1 MKLILVLG
9 ALLWLLLSWFSN
21 SVGLKAAEVTTNN
34 LLDKNFDAG
43 AWSGTADGRHGSNVI
58 AAEHNTYIQSNDI
71 SVKNDANLTE
81 IQLQNGFTTNH
92 QFEYWHW
99 NTYESNV
106 KSTIIIT
113 GANGE
118 TTTQIR
124 NYVSDSCGSNN
135 CGGYSIG
142 SDTAVVLSNIQT
154 DYDISV
160 RYDFTDSSNATESH
174 YGVDLKEPSLT
185 LTYESQP
192 IELEVKNI
200 IQDLFKDS
208 KIEENLKFKEEIIV
222 KSPMPKM
229 AIITND
235 PVVEEI
241 KDKKPKIVQT
251 FVEEIYN
258 EEPKKEVKAK
268 PEFVE
273 EVIETKT
280 EPASDIIRQEF
291 TEVTE
296 EVTKKEPKEVAQKET
311 KEEIKKEEK
320 TDVSKEEKAPVKQ
333 EAKQETL
340 QAEKEIKTETKTKV
354 LTAKLDSVD
363 VNVKDVSKNLEL
375 KNLIKLDAMLKDE
388 MSLDTYTSV
397 AFYKPLNI
405 YSNQD
410 LMEDTRLLYSDNT
423 LDVYIQ
429 NDPVVVKQKNLSRIK
444 YEKRKLMLQIQDLKN
459 G

>member
-21 SVGLKAAEVTTNN
+21 SVGLKAEEITTDN
-34 LLDKNFDAG
+34 L
-43 AWSGTADGRHGSNVI
+43 
-58 AAEHNTYIQSNDI
+58 I
-71 SVKNDANLTE
+71 S
-81 IQLQNGFTTNH
+81 Q
-92 QFEYWHW
+92 
-99 NTYESNV
+99 
-106 KSTIIIT
+106 
-113 GANGE
+113 
-118 TTTQIR
+118 
-124 NYVSDSCGSNN
+124 
-135 CGGYSIG
+135 
-142 SDTAVVLSNIQT
+142 
-154 DYDISV
+154 
-160 RYDFTDSSNATESH
+160 DFTDGSWNNPVNSWHSSNDLAGWNGMEHTTEVTYTPETEALKLNGFSMTTGGEIFH
-174 YGVDLKEPSLT
+174 WYNGQTVHVNQSVTLDSGTVFEQTKSYTASRGTVHDVANTIVINSNTSASYDLGMGILFEDNRGLDGHRSADFRDPYIT
-185 LTYESQP
+185 LTYDDTIFQLETP
-192 IELEVKNI
+192 IEEIKLVVAPVFE
-200 IQDLFKDS
+200 
-208 KIEENLKFKEEIIV
+208 FKEEIIV
-222 KSPMPKM
+222 ATPMPEM

-241 KDKKPKIVQT
+241 KDEKPEIVET

-258 EEPKKEVKAK
+258 EEPKEEVKAEA
-268 PEFVE
+268 EFVE

-280 EPASDIIRQEF
+280 ESASDTIRQEF

-296 EVTKKEPKEVAQKET
+296 EVTKEEPKEVAQKET

-410 LMEDTRLLYSDNT
+410 LMKDTRLLYSDNT

>member
-9 ALLWLLLSWFSN
+9 ALLWLLLSWFAN
-21 SVGLKAAEVTTNN
+21 SVGLKAEEITTDN
-34 LLDKNFDAG
+34 L
-43 AWSGTADGRHGSNVI
+43 
-58 AAEHNTYIQSNDI
+58 I
-71 SVKNDANLTE
+71 S
-81 IQLQNGFTTNH
+81 Q
-92 QFEYWHW
+92 
-99 NTYESNV
+99 
-106 KSTIIIT
+106 
-113 GANGE
+113 
-118 TTTQIR
+118 
-124 NYVSDSCGSNN
+124 
-135 CGGYSIG
+135 
-142 SDTAVVLSNIQT
+142 
-154 DYDISV
+154 
-160 RYDFTDSSNATESH
+160 DFTDGSWNNPVNSWHSSNDLAGWNGLEHTTEVTH
-174 YGVDLKEPSLT
+174 TPETDALKENGFNMTAGGEIFHWYSGQKVHVNQSVTLDNGTVFEQTKTYEASRGTVHDVANTIVVNSNTSASYDLGMGILFEDNRGLDGHRSADFRDPYIT
-185 LTYESQP
+185 LTYDDTIFQLETP
-192 IELEVKNI
+192 IEEIKLVVAPVFE
-200 IQDLFKDS
+200 
-208 KIEENLKFKEEIIV
+208 FKEEIIV
-222 KSPMPKM
+222 ATPMPEM

-241 KDKKPKIVQT
+241 KDEKPEIVET

-258 EEPKKEVKAK
+258 EEPKEEVKAEA
-268 PEFVE
+268 EFVE

-280 EPASDIIRQEF
+280 ESASDTIRQEF

-296 EVTKKEPKEVAQKET
+296 EVTKEEPKEVAQKET

-410 LMEDTRLLYSDNT
+410 LMKDTRLLYSDNT

>member
-21 SVGLKAAEVTTNN
+21 SVGLKAEEITTDN
-34 LLDKNFDAG
+34 L
-43 AWSGTADGRHGSNVI
+43 
-58 AAEHNTYIQSNDI
+58 I
-71 SVKNDANLTE
+71 S
-81 IQLQNGFTTNH
+81 Q
-92 QFEYWHW
+92 
-99 NTYESNV
+99 
-106 KSTIIIT
+106 
-113 GANGE
+113 
-118 TTTQIR
+118 
-124 NYVSDSCGSNN
+124 
-135 CGGYSIG
+135 
-142 SDTAVVLSNIQT
+142 
-154 DYDISV
+154 
-160 RYDFTDSSNATESH
+160 DFTDGSWNNPVNSWHSSNDLAGWNGMEHTTEVTH
-174 YGVDLKEPSLT
+174 TPETDALKENGFNMTAGGEIFHWYNGQKVHVTQSVTLDNGTVFEQTKTYEASRGTVHDVANTIVISSNTSASYDLGMGILFEDNRGLDGHRSADFRDPYIT
-185 LTYESQP
+185 LTYDDTIFQLETP
-192 IELEVKNI
+192 IEEIKLVVAPVFE
-200 IQDLFKDS
+200 
-208 KIEENLKFKEEIIV
+208 FKEEIIV
-222 KSPMPKM
+222 ATPMPEM

-241 KDKKPKIVQT
+241 KDEKPEIVET

-258 EEPKKEVKAK
+258 EEPKEEVKAEA
-268 PEFVE
+268 EFVE

-280 EPASDIIRQEF
+280 ESASDTIRQEF

-296 EVTKKEPKEVAQKET
+296 EVTKEEPKEVAQKET

-410 LMEDTRLLYSDNT
+410 LMKDTRLLYSDNT

>member
-21 SVGLKAAEVTTNN
+21 SVGLKAEEITTDN
-34 LLDKNFDAG
+34 L
-43 AWSGTADGRHGSNVI
+43 
-58 AAEHNTYIQSNDI
+58 I
-71 SVKNDANLTE
+71 S
-81 IQLQNGFTTNH
+81 Q
-92 QFEYWHW
+92 
-99 NTYESNV
+99 
-106 KSTIIIT
+106 
-113 GANGE
+113 
-118 TTTQIR
+118 
-124 NYVSDSCGSNN
+124 
-135 CGGYSIG
+135 
-142 SDTAVVLSNIQT
+142 
-154 DYDISV
+154 
-160 RYDFTDSSNATESH
+160 DFTDGSWNNPVNSWHSSNDLAGWNGMEHTTEVTH
-174 YGVDLKEPSLT
+174 TPETDALKENGFSMTAGGEIFHWYSGQKVHVNQSVTLDNGTVFEQTKTYEASRGTVHDVANTIVVNSNTSASYDLGMGILFEDNRGLDGHRSADFRDPYIT
-185 LTYESQP
+185 LTYDDTIFQLETP
-192 IELEVKNI
+192 IEEIKLVVAPVFE
-200 IQDLFKDS
+200 
-208 KIEENLKFKEEIIV
+208 FKEEIIV
-222 KSPMPKM
+222 ATPMPEM

-241 KDKKPKIVQT
+241 KDEKPEIVET

-258 EEPKKEVKAK
+258 EEPKEEVKAEA
-268 PEFVE
+268 EFVE

-280 EPASDIIRQEF
+280 ESASDTIRQEF

-296 EVTKKEPKEVAQKET
+296 EVTKEEPKEVAQKET

-340 QAEKEIKTETKTKV
+340 QAKKEIKTETKTKV

-410 LMEDTRLLYSDNT
+410 LMKDTRLLYSDNT

>member
-21 SVGLKAAEVTTNN
+21 SVGLKAEEITTDN
-34 LLDKNFDAG
+34 L
-43 AWSGTADGRHGSNVI
+43 
-58 AAEHNTYIQSNDI
+58 I
-71 SVKNDANLTE
+71 S
-81 IQLQNGFTTNH
+81 Q
-92 QFEYWHW
+92 
-99 NTYESNV
+99 
-106 KSTIIIT
+106 
-113 GANGE
+113 
-118 TTTQIR
+118 
-124 NYVSDSCGSNN
+124 
-135 CGGYSIG
+135 
-142 SDTAVVLSNIQT
+142 
-154 DYDISV
+154 
-160 RYDFTDSSNATESH
+160 DFTDGSWNNPVNSWHSSNDLAGWNGMEHTTEVTH
-174 YGVDLKEPSLT
+174 TPETDALKENGFNMTAGGEIFHWYNGQKVHVTQSVTLDNGTVFEQTKTYEASRGTVHDVANTIVVNSNTSASYDLGMGILFEDNRGLDGHRSADFRDPYIT
-185 LTYESQP
+185 LTYDDTIFQLETP
-192 IELEVKNI
+192 IEEIKLVVAPVFE
-200 IQDLFKDS
+200 
-208 KIEENLKFKEEIIV
+208 FKEEIIV
-222 KSPMPKM
+222 ATPMPEM

-241 KDKKPKIVQT
+241 KDEKPEIVET

-258 EEPKKEVKAK
+258 EEPKEEVKAEA
-268 PEFVE
+268 EFVE

-280 EPASDIIRQEF
+280 ESASDTIRQEF
-291 TEVTE
+291 TEVTK
-296 EVTKKEPKEVAQKET
+296 EVTKEEPKEVAQKET

-410 LMEDTRLLYSDNT
+410 LMKDTRLLYSDNT

>member
-21 SVGLKAAEVTTNN
+21 SVGLKAEEITTDN
-34 LLDKNFDAG
+34 L
-43 AWSGTADGRHGSNVI
+43 
-58 AAEHNTYIQSNDI
+58 I
-71 SVKNDANLTE
+71 S
-81 IQLQNGFTTNH
+81 Q
-92 QFEYWHW
+92 
-99 NTYESNV
+99 
-106 KSTIIIT
+106 
-113 GANGE
+113 
-118 TTTQIR
+118 
-124 NYVSDSCGSNN
+124 
-135 CGGYSIG
+135 
-142 SDTAVVLSNIQT
+142 
-154 DYDISV
+154 
-160 RYDFTDSSNATESH
+160 DFTDGSWNNPVNSWHAPNDLAGWNGLEHTTEVTH
-174 YGVDLKEPSLT
+174 TPETDALKENGFSMTAGGEIFHWYSGQKVHVNQSVTLDNGTVFEQTKTYEASRGTVHDVANTIVVNSNTSASYDLGMGILFEDNRGLDGHRSADFRDPYIT
-185 LTYESQP
+185 LTYDDTIFQLETP
-192 IELEVKNI
+192 IEEIKLVVAPVFE
-200 IQDLFKDS
+200 
-208 KIEENLKFKEEIIV
+208 FKEEIIV
-222 KSPMPKM
+222 ATPMPEM

-241 KDKKPKIVQT
+241 KDEKPEIVET

-258 EEPKKEVKAK
+258 EEPKEEVKAEA
-268 PEFVE
+268 EFVE

-280 EPASDIIRQEF
+280 ESASDTIRQEF

-296 EVTKKEPKEVAQKET
+296 EVTKEEPKEVAQKET

-410 LMEDTRLLYSDNT
+410 LMKDTRLLYSDNT

>member
-21 SVGLKAAEVTTNN
+21 SVGLKAEEITTDNLISQDFTDGSWNNPVNSWHSSNDLAGWNGLEHTTEVTHTP
-34 LLDKNFDAG
+34 D
-43 AWSGTADGRHGSNVI
+43 
-58 AAEHNTYIQSNDI
+58 
-71 SVKNDANLTE
+71 TE
-81 IQLQNGFTTNH
+81 ALKQNGFEMTAGGEIFHWYSGQKVHVNQSVTLDNGTV
-92 QFEYWHW
+92 FEQTK
-99 NTYESNV
+99 TYEASRGTVHDVANTIVVNSNT
-106 KSTIIIT
+106 S
-113 GANGE
+113 A
-118 TTTQIR
+118 
-124 NYVSDSCGSNN
+124 S
-135 CGGYSIG
+135 
-142 SDTAVVLSNIQT
+142 
-154 DYDISV
+154 YDLGMGILFEDNRGLDGHRSA
-160 RYDFTDSSNATESH
+160 DFRDP
-174 YGVDLKEPSLT
+174 YIT
-185 LTYESQP
+185 LTYDDTIFQLETP
-192 IELEVKNI
+192 IEEIKLVVAPVFE
-200 IQDLFKDS
+200 
-208 KIEENLKFKEEIIV
+208 FKEEIIV
-222 KSPMPKM
+222 ATPMPEM

-241 KDKKPKIVQT
+241 KDEKPEIVET

-258 EEPKKEVKAK
+258 EEPKEEVKAEA
-268 PEFVE
+268 EFVE

-280 EPASDIIRQEF
+280 ESASDTIRQEF

-296 EVTKKEPKEVAQKET
+296 EVTKEEPKEVAQKET

-410 LMEDTRLLYSDNT
+410 LMKDTRLLYSDNT

>member
-34 LLDKNFDAG
+34 L
-43 AWSGTADGRHGSNVI
+43 
-58 AAEHNTYIQSNDI
+58 I
-71 SVKNDANLTE
+71 S
-81 IQLQNGFTTNH
+81 Q
-92 QFEYWHW
+92 
-99 NTYESNV
+99 
-106 KSTIIIT
+106 
-113 GANGE
+113 
-118 TTTQIR
+118 
-124 NYVSDSCGSNN
+124 
-135 CGGYSIG
+135 
-142 SDTAVVLSNIQT
+142 
-154 DYDISV
+154 
-160 RYDFTDSSNATESH
+160 DFTDGSWNNPVNSWHAPNDLAGWNGLEHTTEVTH
-174 YGVDLKEPSLT
+174 TPETDALKENGFNMTAGGEIFHWYNGQKVHVTQSVTLDNGTVFEQTKTYEASRGTVHDVANTIVVNSNTSASYDLGMGILFEDNRGLDGHRSADFRDPYIT
-185 LTYESQP
+185 LTYDDTIFQLETP
-192 IELEVKNI
+192 IEEIKLVVAPVFE
-200 IQDLFKDS
+200 
-208 KIEENLKFKEEIIV
+208 FKEEIIV
-222 KSPMPKM
+222 ATPMPEM

-241 KDKKPKIVQT
+241 KDEKPEIVET

-258 EEPKKEVKAK
+258 EEPKEEVKAEA
-268 PEFVE
+268 EFVE

-280 EPASDIIRQEF
+280 ESASDTIRQEF

-296 EVTKKEPKEVAQKET
+296 EVTKEEPKEVAQKET

-410 LMEDTRLLYSDNT
+410 LMKDTRLLYSDNT

>member
-21 SVGLKAAEVTTNN
+21 SVGLKAEEITTDN
-34 LLDKNFDAG
+34 L
-43 AWSGTADGRHGSNVI
+43 
-58 AAEHNTYIQSNDI
+58 I
-71 SVKNDANLTE
+71 S
-81 IQLQNGFTTNH
+81 Q
-92 QFEYWHW
+92 
-99 NTYESNV
+99 
-106 KSTIIIT
+106 
-113 GANGE
+113 
-118 TTTQIR
+118 
-124 NYVSDSCGSNN
+124 
-135 CGGYSIG
+135 
-142 SDTAVVLSNIQT
+142 
-154 DYDISV
+154 
-160 RYDFTDSSNATESH
+160 DFTDGSWNNPVNSWHSSNDLAGWNGMEHTTEVTH
-174 YGVDLKEPSLT
+174 TPETDALKENGFNMTAGGEIFHWYSGQKVHVNQSVTLDNGTVFEQTKTYEASRGTVHDVANTIVVNSNTSASYDLGMGILFEDNRGLDGHRSADFRDPYIT
-185 LTYESQP
+185 LTYDDTIFQLETP
-192 IELEVKNI
+192 IEEIKLVVAPVFE
-200 IQDLFKDS
+200 
-208 KIEENLKFKEEIIV
+208 FKEEIIV
-222 KSPMPKM
+222 ATPMPEM

-241 KDKKPKIVQT
+241 KDEKPEIVET

-258 EEPKKEVKAK
+258 EEPKEEVKAEA
-268 PEFVE
+268 EFVE

-280 EPASDIIRQEF
+280 ESASDTIRQEF

-296 EVTKKEPKEVAQKET
+296 EVTKEEPKEVAQKET

-410 LMEDTRLLYSDNT
+410 LMKDTRLLYSDNT

>member
-1 MKLILVLG
+1 MKLLLVLG
-9 ALLWLLLSWFSN
+9 ILLWFLLSWFAN
-21 SVGLKAAEVTTNN
+21 SVGLKAEEITTDN
-34 LLDKNFDAG
+34 L
-43 AWSGTADGRHGSNVI
+43 
-58 AAEHNTYIQSNDI
+58 I
-71 SVKNDANLTE
+71 S
-81 IQLQNGFTTNH
+81 Q
-92 QFEYWHW
+92 
-99 NTYESNV
+99 
-106 KSTIIIT
+106 
-113 GANGE
+113 
-118 TTTQIR
+118 
-124 NYVSDSCGSNN
+124 
-135 CGGYSIG
+135 
-142 SDTAVVLSNIQT
+142 
-154 DYDISV
+154 
-160 RYDFTDSSNATESH
+160 DFTDGSWNNPVNSWHSSNDLAGWNGMEHTTEVTH
-174 YGVDLKEPSLT
+174 TPETDALKENGFSMTAGGEIFHWYSGQKVHVNQSVTLDNGTVFEQTKTYEASRGTVHDVANTIVVNSNTSASYDLGMGILFEDNRGLDGHRSADFRDPYIT
-185 LTYESQP
+185 LTYDDTIFQLETP
-192 IELEVKNI
+192 IEEIKLVVAPVFE
-200 IQDLFKDS
+200 
-208 KIEENLKFKEEIIV
+208 FKEEIIV
-222 KSPMPKM
+222 ATPMPEM

-241 KDKKPKIVQT
+241 KDEKPEIVET

-258 EEPKKEVKAK
+258 EEPKEEVKAEA
-268 PEFVE
+268 EFVE

-280 EPASDIIRQEF
+280 ESASDTIRQEF

-296 EVTKKEPKEVAQKET
+296 EVTKEEPKEVAQKET

-410 LMEDTRLLYSDNT
+410 LMKDTRLLYSDNT

>member
-21 SVGLKAAEVTTNN
+21 SVGLKAEEITTDN
-34 LLDKNFDAG
+34 L
-43 AWSGTADGRHGSNVI
+43 
-58 AAEHNTYIQSNDI
+58 I
-71 SVKNDANLTE
+71 S
-81 IQLQNGFTTNH
+81 Q
-92 QFEYWHW
+92 
-99 NTYESNV
+99 
-106 KSTIIIT
+106 
-113 GANGE
+113 
-118 TTTQIR
+118 
-124 NYVSDSCGSNN
+124 
-135 CGGYSIG
+135 
-142 SDTAVVLSNIQT
+142 
-154 DYDISV
+154 
-160 RYDFTDSSNATESH
+160 DFTDGSWNNPVNSWHSSNDLAGWNGLEHTTEVTYTPETEALKLNGFNMTAGGEIFHWYNGQKVHVNQSVTLDNGTVFEQTKTYEASRGTVH
-174 YGVDLKEPSLT
+174 DVANTIVISSNTSASYDLGMGILFEDNRGLDGHRSADFRDPYIT
-185 LTYESQP
+185 LTYDDTIFQLETP
-192 IELEVKNI
+192 IEEIKLVVAPVFE
-200 IQDLFKDS
+200 
-208 KIEENLKFKEEIIV
+208 FKEEIIV
-222 KSPMPKM
+222 ATPMPEM

-241 KDKKPKIVQT
+241 KDEKPEIVET

-258 EEPKKEVKAK
+258 EEPKEEVKAEA
-268 PEFVE
+268 EFVE

-280 EPASDIIRQEF
+280 ESASDTIRQEF

-296 EVTKKEPKEVAQKET
+296 EVTKEEPKEVAQKET

-410 LMEDTRLLYSDNT
+410 LMKDTRLLYSDNT

>member
-21 SVGLKAAEVTTNN
+21 SVGLKAEEITTDN
-34 LLDKNFDAG
+34 L
-43 AWSGTADGRHGSNVI
+43 
-58 AAEHNTYIQSNDI
+58 I
-71 SVKNDANLTE
+71 S
-81 IQLQNGFTTNH
+81 Q
-92 QFEYWHW
+92 
-99 NTYESNV
+99 
-106 KSTIIIT
+106 
-113 GANGE
+113 
-118 TTTQIR
+118 
-124 NYVSDSCGSNN
+124 
-135 CGGYSIG
+135 
-142 SDTAVVLSNIQT
+142 
-154 DYDISV
+154 
-160 RYDFTDSSNATESH
+160 DFTDGSWNNPVNSWHSSNDLAGWNGMEHTTEVTH
-174 YGVDLKEPSLT
+174 TPETDALKENGFNMTAGGEIFHWYNGQKVHVTQSVTLNNGTVFEQTKTYEASRGTVHDVANTIVVNSNTSASYDLGMGILFEDNRGLDGHRSADFRDPYIT
-185 LTYESQP
+185 LTYDDTIFQLETP
-192 IELEVKNI
+192 IEEIKLVVAPVFE
-200 IQDLFKDS
+200 
-208 KIEENLKFKEEIIV
+208 FKEEIIV
-222 KSPMPKM
+222 ATPMPEM

-241 KDKKPKIVQT
+241 KDEKPEIVET

-258 EEPKKEVKAK
+258 EEPKEEVKAEA
-268 PEFVE
+268 EFVE

-280 EPASDIIRQEF
+280 ESASDTIRQEF

-296 EVTKKEPKEVAQKET
+296 EVTKEEPKEVAQKET

-410 LMEDTRLLYSDNT
+410 LMKDTRLLYSDNT

>member
-21 SVGLKAAEVTTNN
+21 SVGLKAEEITTDN
-34 LLDKNFDAG
+34 L
-43 AWSGTADGRHGSNVI
+43 
-58 AAEHNTYIQSNDI
+58 I
-71 SVKNDANLTE
+71 S
-81 IQLQNGFTTNH
+81 Q
-92 QFEYWHW
+92 
-99 NTYESNV
+99 
-106 KSTIIIT
+106 
-113 GANGE
+113 
-118 TTTQIR
+118 
-124 NYVSDSCGSNN
+124 
-135 CGGYSIG
+135 
-142 SDTAVVLSNIQT
+142 
-154 DYDISV
+154 
-160 RYDFTDSSNATESH
+160 DFTDGSWNNPVNSWHSSNDLAGWNGMEHTTEVTH
-174 YGVDLKEPSLT
+174 TPETDALKENGFNMTAGGEIFHWYNGQKVHVTQSVTLDNGTVFEQTKTYEASRGTVHDVANTIVVNSNTSASYDLGMGILFEDNRGLDGHRSADFRDPYIT
-185 LTYESQP
+185 LTYDNTIFQLETP
-192 IELEVKNI
+192 IEEIKLVVAPVFE
-200 IQDLFKDS
+200 
-208 KIEENLKFKEEIIV
+208 FKEEIIV
-222 KSPMPKM
+222 ATPMPEM

-241 KDKKPKIVQT
+241 KDEKPEIVET

-258 EEPKKEVKAK
+258 EEPKEEVKAEA
-268 PEFVE
+268 EFVE

-280 EPASDIIRQEF
+280 ESASDTIRQEF

-296 EVTKKEPKEVAQKET
+296 EVTKEEPKEVAQKET

-410 LMEDTRLLYSDNT
+410 LMKDTRLLYSDNI

>member
-1 MKLILVLG
+1 MRTIFLVSGLILSTLTI
-9 ALLWLLLSWFSN
+9 S
-21 SVGLKAAEVTTNN
+21 AEEITTDN
-34 LLDKNFDAG
+34 L
-43 AWSGTADGRHGSNVI
+43 
-58 AAEHNTYIQSNDI
+58 I
-71 SVKNDANLTE
+71 S
-81 IQLQNGFTTNH
+81 Q
-92 QFEYWHW
+92 
-99 NTYESNV
+99 
-106 KSTIIIT
+106 
-113 GANGE
+113 
-118 TTTQIR
+118 
-124 NYVSDSCGSNN
+124 
-135 CGGYSIG
+135 
-142 SDTAVVLSNIQT
+142 
-154 DYDISV
+154 
-160 RYDFTDSSNATESH
+160 DFTDGSWNNPVNSWHSSNDLAGWNGLEHTTEVTH
-174 YGVDLKEPSLT
+174 TPDTEALKENGFSMTAGGEIFHWYSGQKVHVNQSVTLDNGTVFEQTKTYEASRGTVHDVANTIVVNSNTSASYDLGMGILFEDNRGLDGHRSADFRDPYIT
-185 LTYESQP
+185 LTYDDTIFQLETP
-192 IELEVKNI
+192 IEEIKLVVAPVFE
-200 IQDLFKDS
+200 
-208 KIEENLKFKEEIIV
+208 FKEEIIV
-222 KSPMPKM
+222 ATPMPEM

-241 KDKKPKIVQT
+241 KDEKPEIVET

-258 EEPKKEVKAK
+258 EEPKEEVKAEA
-268 PEFVE
+268 EFVE

-280 EPASDIIRQEF
+280 ESASDTIRQEF

-296 EVTKKEPKEVAQKET
+296 EVTKEEPKEVAQKET

-410 LMEDTRLLYSDNT
+410 LMKDTRLLYSDNT

>member
-21 SVGLKAAEVTTNN
+21 SVGLKAEEITTDN
-34 LLDKNFDAG
+34 L
-43 AWSGTADGRHGSNVI
+43 
-58 AAEHNTYIQSNDI
+58 I
-71 SVKNDANLTE
+71 S
-81 IQLQNGFTTNH
+81 Q
-92 QFEYWHW
+92 
-99 NTYESNV
+99 
-106 KSTIIIT
+106 
-113 GANGE
+113 
-118 TTTQIR
+118 
-124 NYVSDSCGSNN
+124 
-135 CGGYSIG
+135 
-142 SDTAVVLSNIQT
+142 
-154 DYDISV
+154 
-160 RYDFTDSSNATESH
+160 DFTDGSWNNPVNSWHAPNDLAGWNGMEHTTEVTH
-174 YGVDLKEPSLT
+174 TPETDALKENGFNMTAGGEIFHWYNGQKVHVTQSVTLDNGTVFEQTKTYEASRGTVHDVANTIVVNSNTSASYDLGMGILFEDNRGLDGHRSADFRDPYIT
-185 LTYESQP
+185 LTYDDTIFQLETP
-192 IELEVKNI
+192 IEEIKLVVAPVFE
-200 IQDLFKDS
+200 
-208 KIEENLKFKEEIIV
+208 FKEEIIV
-222 KSPMPKM
+222 ATPMPEM

-241 KDKKPKIVQT
+241 KDEKPEIVET

-258 EEPKKEVKAK
+258 EEPKKEVKAEA
-268 PEFVE
+268 EFVE

-280 EPASDIIRQEF
+280 ESASDTIRQEF

-296 EVTKKEPKEVAQKET
+296 EVTKEEPKEVAQKET

-410 LMEDTRLLYSDNT
+410 LMKDTRLLYSDNT

>member
-1 MKLILVLG
+1 MGIL
-9 ALLWLLLSWFSN
+9 FEDN
-21 SVGLKAAEVTTNN
+21 RGL
-34 LLDKNFDAG
+34 DG
-43 AWSGTADGRHGSNVI
+43 HRSADFRDP
-58 AAEHNTYIQSNDI
+58 YI
-71 SVKNDANLTE
+71 
-81 IQLQNGFTTNH
+81 
-92 QFEYWHW
+92 
-99 NTYESNV
+99 
-106 KSTIIIT
+106 
-113 GANGE
+113 
-118 TTTQIR
+118 
-124 NYVSDSCGSNN
+124 
-135 CGGYSIG
+135 
-142 SDTAVVLSNIQT
+142 
-154 DYDISV
+154 
-160 RYDFTDSSNATESH
+160 
-174 YGVDLKEPSLT
+174 T
-185 LTYESQP
+185 LTYDDTIFQLETP
-192 IELEVKNI
+192 IEEIKLVVAPVFE
-200 IQDLFKDS
+200 
-208 KIEENLKFKEEIIV
+208 FKEEIIV
-222 KSPMPKM
+222 ATPMPEM

-241 KDKKPKIVQT
+241 KDEKPEIVET

-258 EEPKKEVKAK
+258 EEPKEEVKAEA
-268 PEFVE
+268 EFVE

-280 EPASDIIRQEF
+280 ESASDTIRQEF

-296 EVTKKEPKEVAQKET
+296 EVTKEEPKEVAQKET

-410 LMEDTRLLYSDNT
+410 LMKDTRLLYSDNT

>member
-9 ALLWLLLSWFSN
+9 ALLWLLLSWFAN
-21 SVGLKAAEVTTNN
+21 SVGLKAEEITTDNLISQDFTDGSWNNPVNSWHSSNDLAGWNGMKHTTEVTHTP
-34 LLDKNFDAG
+34 D
-43 AWSGTADGRHGSNVI
+43 
-58 AAEHNTYIQSNDI
+58 
-71 SVKNDANLTE
+71 TE
-81 IQLQNGFTTNH
+81 ALKQNGFNMTAGGEIFHWYNGQKVHVTQSVTLDNGTV
-92 QFEYWHW
+92 FEQTK
-99 NTYESNV
+99 TYEASRGTVHDVANTIVVNSNT
-106 KSTIIIT
+106 S
-113 GANGE
+113 A
-118 TTTQIR
+118 
-124 NYVSDSCGSNN
+124 S
-135 CGGYSIG
+135 
-142 SDTAVVLSNIQT
+142 
-154 DYDISV
+154 YDLGMGILFEDNRGLDGHRSA
-160 RYDFTDSSNATESH
+160 DFRDP
-174 YGVDLKEPSLT
+174 YIT
-185 LTYESQP
+185 LTYDDTIFQLETP
-192 IELEVKNI
+192 IEEIKLVVAPVFE
-200 IQDLFKDS
+200 
-208 KIEENLKFKEEIIV
+208 FKEEIIV
-222 KSPMPKM
+222 ATPMPEM

-241 KDKKPKIVQT
+241 KDEKPEIVET

-258 EEPKKEVKAK
+258 EEPKEEVKAEA
-268 PEFVE
+268 EFVE

-280 EPASDIIRQEF
+280 ESASDTIRQEF

-296 EVTKKEPKEVAQKET
+296 EVTKEEPKEVAQKET

-410 LMEDTRLLYSDNT
+410 LMKDTRLLYSDNT

>member
-1 MKLILVLG
+1 MRIIYLISGLILSTLTI
-9 ALLWLLLSWFSN
+9 S
-21 SVGLKAAEVTTNN
+21 AEEITTNN
-34 LLDKNFDAG
+34 L
-43 AWSGTADGRHGSNVI
+43 
-58 AAEHNTYIQSNDI
+58 I
-71 SVKNDANLTE
+71 S
-81 IQLQNGFTTNH
+81 Q
-92 QFEYWHW
+92 
-99 NTYESNV
+99 
-106 KSTIIIT
+106 
-113 GANGE
+113 
-118 TTTQIR
+118 
-124 NYVSDSCGSNN
+124 
-135 CGGYSIG
+135 
-142 SDTAVVLSNIQT
+142 
-154 DYDISV
+154 
-160 RYDFTDSSNATESH
+160 DFTDGSWNNPVNSWHAPNDLAGWNGMEHTTEVTH
-174 YGVDLKEPSLT
+174 TPETDALKENGFNMTAGGEIFHWYNGQKVHVTQSVTLDNGTVFEQTKTYEASRGTVHDVANTIVVNSNTSASYDLGMGILFEDNRGLNGHRSADFRDPYIT
-185 LTYESQP
+185 LTYDDTIFQLETP
-192 IELEVKNI
+192 IEEIKLVVAPVFE
-200 IQDLFKDS
+200 
-208 KIEENLKFKEEIIV
+208 FKEEIIV

-280 EPASDIIRQEF
+280 ESASDTIRQEF
-291 TEVTE
+291 TEVTK
-296 EVTKKEPKEVAQKET
+296 EVTKEEPKEVAQKET

-410 LMEDTRLLYSDNT
+410 LMKDTRLLYSDNT

>member
-21 SVGLKAAEVTTNN
+21 SVGLKAEEITTDN
-34 LLDKNFDAG
+34 L
-43 AWSGTADGRHGSNVI
+43 
-58 AAEHNTYIQSNDI
+58 I
-71 SVKNDANLTE
+71 S
-81 IQLQNGFTTNH
+81 Q
-92 QFEYWHW
+92 
-99 NTYESNV
+99 
-106 KSTIIIT
+106 
-113 GANGE
+113 
-118 TTTQIR
+118 
-124 NYVSDSCGSNN
+124 
-135 CGGYSIG
+135 
-142 SDTAVVLSNIQT
+142 
-154 DYDISV
+154 
-160 RYDFTDSSNATESH
+160 DFTDGSWNNPVNSWHSSNDLAGWNGMEHTTEVTH
-174 YGVDLKEPSLT
+174 TPETDALKENGFNMTAGGEIFHWYNGQKVHVTQSVTLDNGTVFEQTKTYEASRGTVHDVANTIVVNSNTSASYDLGMGILFEDNRGLDGHRSADFRDPYIT
-185 LTYESQP
+185 LTYDDTIFQLETP
-192 IELEVKNI
+192 IEEIKLVVAPVFE
-200 IQDLFKDS
+200 
-208 KIEENLKFKEEIIV
+208 FKEEIIV
-222 KSPMPKM
+222 ATPMPEM

-241 KDKKPKIVQT
+241 KDEKPEIVET

-258 EEPKKEVKAK
+258 EEPKKEVKAEA
-268 PEFVE
+268 EFVE

-280 EPASDIIRQEF
+280 ESASDTIRQEF
-291 TEVTE
+291 TEVTK
-296 EVTKKEPKEVAQKET
+296 EVTKEEPKEVAQKET
-311 KEEIKKEEK
+311 KKEIKKEEK

-410 LMEDTRLLYSDNT
+410 LMKDTRLLYSDNT

>member
-1 MKLILVLG
+1 MRIIYLISCLILSTLTISADEITTDNLISQNFTDG
-9 ALLWLLLSWFSN
+9 SWNNPVNSWHSSN
-21 SVGLKAAEVTTNN
+21 DLAGWNGLEHTTEVTHTP
-34 LLDKNFDAG
+34 D
-43 AWSGTADGRHGSNVI
+43 
-58 AAEHNTYIQSNDI
+58 
-71 SVKNDANLTE
+71 TE
-81 IQLQNGFTTNH
+81 ALKQNGFEMTAGGEIFHWYSGQKVHVNQSVTLDNGTV
-92 QFEYWHW
+92 FEQTK
-99 NTYESNV
+99 TYEASRGTVHDVANTIVVNSNT
-106 KSTIIIT
+106 SASYDLGMGILFEDNR
-113 GANGE
+113 GLNGH
-118 TTTQIR
+118 R
-124 NYVSDSCGSNN
+124 S
-135 CGGYSIG
+135 
-142 SDTAVVLSNIQT
+142 A
-154 DYDISV
+154 
-160 RYDFTDSSNATESH
+160 DFRDP
-174 YGVDLKEPSLT
+174 YIT
-185 LTYESQP
+185 LTYDDTIFQLETP
-192 IELEVKNI
+192 IEEIKLVVAPVFE
-200 IQDLFKDS
+200 
-208 KIEENLKFKEEIIV
+208 FKEEIIV
-222 KSPMPKM
+222 ATPMPEM

-241 KDKKPKIVQT
+241 KDEKPEIVET

-258 EEPKKEVKAK
+258 EEPKKEVKAEA
-268 PEFVE
+268 EFVE

-280 EPASDIIRQEF
+280 ESASDTIRQEF

-296 EVTKKEPKEVAQKET
+296 EVTKEEPKEVAQKET

-410 LMEDTRLLYSDNT
+410 LMKDTRLLYSDNT

>member
-21 SVGLKAAEVTTNN
+21 SVGLKAEEITTDN
-34 LLDKNFDAG
+34 L
-43 AWSGTADGRHGSNVI
+43 
-58 AAEHNTYIQSNDI
+58 I
-71 SVKNDANLTE
+71 S
-81 IQLQNGFTTNH
+81 Q
-92 QFEYWHW
+92 
-99 NTYESNV
+99 
-106 KSTIIIT
+106 
-113 GANGE
+113 
-118 TTTQIR
+118 
-124 NYVSDSCGSNN
+124 
-135 CGGYSIG
+135 
-142 SDTAVVLSNIQT
+142 
-154 DYDISV
+154 
-160 RYDFTDSSNATESH
+160 DFTDGSWNNPVNSWHSSNDLAGWNGMEHTTEVTH
-174 YGVDLKEPSLT
+174 TPETDALKENGFNMTAGGEIFHWYNGQKVHVTQSVTLYNGPVLEQTKTYAVSRGTVHDVANTIVVNSNTSASYDLGMGILFEDNRGLDGHRSADFRDPYIT
-185 LTYESQP
+185 LTYDDTIFQLETP
-192 IELEVKNI
+192 IEEIKLVVAPVFE
-200 IQDLFKDS
+200 
-208 KIEENLKFKEEIIV
+208 FKEEIIV
-222 KSPMPKM
+222 ATPMPEM

-241 KDKKPKIVQT
+241 KDEKPEIVET

-258 EEPKKEVKAK
+258 EEPKEEVKAEA
-268 PEFVE
+268 EFVE

-280 EPASDIIRQEF
+280 ESASDTIRQEF

-296 EVTKKEPKEVAQKET
+296 EVTKEEPKEVAQKET

-410 LMEDTRLLYSDNT
+410 LMKDTRLLYSDNT

>member
-21 SVGLKAAEVTTNN
+21 SVGLKAEEITTDN
-34 LLDKNFDAG
+34 L
-43 AWSGTADGRHGSNVI
+43 
-58 AAEHNTYIQSNDI
+58 I
-71 SVKNDANLTE
+71 S
-81 IQLQNGFTTNH
+81 Q
-92 QFEYWHW
+92 
-99 NTYESNV
+99 
-106 KSTIIIT
+106 
-113 GANGE
+113 
-118 TTTQIR
+118 
-124 NYVSDSCGSNN
+124 
-135 CGGYSIG
+135 
-142 SDTAVVLSNIQT
+142 
-154 DYDISV
+154 
-160 RYDFTDSSNATESH
+160 DFTDGSWNNPVNSWHSSNDLAGWNGMEHTTEVTH
-174 YGVDLKEPSLT
+174 TPETDALKENGFSMTAGGEIFHWYSGQKVHVNQSVTLDNGTVFEQTKTYEASRGTVHDVANTIVVNSNTSASYDLGMGILFEDNRGLDGHRSADFRDPYIT
-185 LTYESQP
+185 LTYDDTIFQLETP
-192 IELEVKNI
+192 IEEIKLVVAPVFE
-200 IQDLFKDS
+200 
-208 KIEENLKFKEEIIV
+208 FKEEIIV
-222 KSPMPKM
+222 ATPMPEM

-241 KDKKPKIVQT
+241 KDEKPEIVET

-258 EEPKKEVKAK
+258 EEPKEEVKAEA
-268 PEFVE
+268 EFVE

-280 EPASDIIRQEF
+280 ESASDTIRQEF

-296 EVTKKEPKEVAQKET
+296 EVTKEEPKEVAQKET

-410 LMEDTRLLYSDNT
+410 LMKDTRLLYSDNT

>member
-1 MKLILVLG
+1 MRIIYLISGLILSTLTI
-9 ALLWLLLSWFSN
+9 S
-21 SVGLKAAEVTTNN
+21 AEEITTNN
-34 LLDKNFDAG
+34 L
-43 AWSGTADGRHGSNVI
+43 
-58 AAEHNTYIQSNDI
+58 I
-71 SVKNDANLTE
+71 S
-81 IQLQNGFTTNH
+81 Q
-92 QFEYWHW
+92 
-99 NTYESNV
+99 
-106 KSTIIIT
+106 
-113 GANGE
+113 
-118 TTTQIR
+118 
-124 NYVSDSCGSNN
+124 
-135 CGGYSIG
+135 
-142 SDTAVVLSNIQT
+142 
-154 DYDISV
+154 
-160 RYDFTDSSNATESH
+160 DFTDGSWNNPVNSWHSSNDLAGWNGMEHTTEVTH
-174 YGVDLKEPSLT
+174 TPETDALKENGFNMTAGGEIFHWYNGQKVHVTQSVTLDNGTVFEQTKTYEASRGTVHDVANTIVVNSNTSASYDLGMGILFEDNRGLDGHRSADFRDPYIT
-185 LTYESQP
+185 LTYDDTIFQLETP
-192 IELEVKNI
+192 IEEIKLVVAPVFE
-200 IQDLFKDS
+200 
-208 KIEENLKFKEEIIV
+208 FKEEIIV
-222 KSPMPKM
+222 ATPMPEM

-241 KDKKPKIVQT
+241 KDEKPEIVET

-258 EEPKKEVKAK
+258 EEPKEEVKAEA
-268 PEFVE
+268 EFVE

-280 EPASDIIRQEF
+280 ESASDTIRQEF

-296 EVTKKEPKEVAQKET
+296 EVTKEEPKEVAQKET

-410 LMEDTRLLYSDNT
+410 LMKDTRLLYSDNT

>member
-21 SVGLKAAEVTTNN
+21 SVGLKAEEITTDN
-34 LLDKNFDAG
+34 L
-43 AWSGTADGRHGSNVI
+43 
-58 AAEHNTYIQSNDI
+58 I
-71 SVKNDANLTE
+71 S
-81 IQLQNGFTTNH
+81 Q
-92 QFEYWHW
+92 
-99 NTYESNV
+99 
-106 KSTIIIT
+106 
-113 GANGE
+113 
-118 TTTQIR
+118 
-124 NYVSDSCGSNN
+124 
-135 CGGYSIG
+135 
-142 SDTAVVLSNIQT
+142 
-154 DYDISV
+154 
-160 RYDFTDSSNATESH
+160 DFTDGSWNNPVNSWHSSNDLAGWNGLEHTTEVTH
-174 YGVDLKEPSLT
+174 TPETDALKENGFNMTAGGEIFHWYNGQKVHVTQSVTLDNGTVFEQTKTYEASRGTVHDVANTIVVNSNTSASYDLGMGILFEDNRGLDGHRSADFRDPYIT
-185 LTYESQP
+185 LTYDDTIFQLETP
-192 IELEVKNI
+192 IEEIKLVVAPVFE
-200 IQDLFKDS
+200 
-208 KIEENLKFKEEIIV
+208 FKEEIIV
-222 KSPMPKM
+222 ATPMPEM

-241 KDKKPKIVQT
+241 KDEKPEIVET

-258 EEPKKEVKAK
+258 EEPKEEVKAEA
-268 PEFVE
+268 EFVE

-280 EPASDIIRQEF
+280 ESASDTIRQEF

-296 EVTKKEPKEVAQKET
+296 EVTKEEPKEVAQKET

-410 LMEDTRLLYSDNT
+410 LMKDTRLLYLDNT

>member
-21 SVGLKAAEVTTNN
+21 SVGLKAEEITTDN
-34 LLDKNFDAG
+34 L
-43 AWSGTADGRHGSNVI
+43 
-58 AAEHNTYIQSNDI
+58 I
-71 SVKNDANLTE
+71 S
-81 IQLQNGFTTNH
+81 Q
-92 QFEYWHW
+92 
-99 NTYESNV
+99 
-106 KSTIIIT
+106 
-113 GANGE
+113 
-118 TTTQIR
+118 
-124 NYVSDSCGSNN
+124 
-135 CGGYSIG
+135 
-142 SDTAVVLSNIQT
+142 
-154 DYDISV
+154 
-160 RYDFTDSSNATESH
+160 DFTDGSWNNPVNSWHAPNDLAGWNGLEHTTEVTH
-174 YGVDLKEPSLT
+174 TPETDALKENGFNMTAGGEIFHWYNGQKVHVTQSVTLDNGTVFEQTKTYEASRGTVHDVANTIVVNSNTSASYDLGMGILFEDNRGLDGHRSADFRDPYIT
-185 LTYESQP
+185 LTYDDTIFQLETP
-192 IELEVKNI
+192 IEEIKLVVAPVFE
-200 IQDLFKDS
+200 
-208 KIEENLKFKEEIIV
+208 FKEEIIV
-222 KSPMPKM
+222 ATPMPEM

-241 KDKKPKIVQT
+241 KDEKPEIVET

-258 EEPKKEVKAK
+258 EEPKEEVKAEA
-268 PEFVE
+268 EFVE

-280 EPASDIIRQEF
+280 EAASDTIRQEF

-296 EVTKKEPKEVAQKET
+296 EITKEEPKEVAQKET

-410 LMEDTRLLYSDNT
+410 LMKDTRLLYSDNT

>member
-21 SVGLKAAEVTTNN
+21 SVGLKAEEITTDN
-34 LLDKNFDAG
+34 L
-43 AWSGTADGRHGSNVI
+43 
-58 AAEHNTYIQSNDI
+58 I
-71 SVKNDANLTE
+71 S
-81 IQLQNGFTTNH
+81 Q
-92 QFEYWHW
+92 
-99 NTYESNV
+99 
-106 KSTIIIT
+106 
-113 GANGE
+113 
-118 TTTQIR
+118 
-124 NYVSDSCGSNN
+124 
-135 CGGYSIG
+135 
-142 SDTAVVLSNIQT
+142 
-154 DYDISV
+154 
-160 RYDFTDSSNATESH
+160 DFTDGSWNNPVNSWHSSNDLAGWNGMEHTTEVTH
-174 YGVDLKEPSLT
+174 TPETDALKENGFNMTAGGEIFHWYNGQKVHVTQSVTLDNGTVFEQTKTYEASRGTIHDVANTIVVNSNTSASYDLGMGILFEDNRGLDGHRSADFRDPYIT
-185 LTYESQP
+185 LTYDNTIFQLETP
-192 IELEVKNI
+192 IEEIKLVVAPVFE
-200 IQDLFKDS
+200 
-208 KIEENLKFKEEIIV
+208 FKEEIIV
-222 KSPMPKM
+222 ATPMPEM

-241 KDKKPKIVQT
+241 KDEKPEIVET

-258 EEPKKEVKAK
+258 EEPKEEVKAEA
-268 PEFVE
+268 EFVE

-280 EPASDIIRQEF
+280 ESASDTIRQEF

-296 EVTKKEPKEVAQKET
+296 EVTKEEPKEVAQKET

-410 LMEDTRLLYSDNT
+410 LMKDTRLLYSDNI

>member
-21 SVGLKAAEVTTNN
+21 SVGLKAEEITTDN
-34 LLDKNFDAG
+34 L
-43 AWSGTADGRHGSNVI
+43 
-58 AAEHNTYIQSNDI
+58 I
-71 SVKNDANLTE
+71 S
-81 IQLQNGFTTNH
+81 Q
-92 QFEYWHW
+92 
-99 NTYESNV
+99 
-106 KSTIIIT
+106 
-113 GANGE
+113 
-118 TTTQIR
+118 
-124 NYVSDSCGSNN
+124 
-135 CGGYSIG
+135 
-142 SDTAVVLSNIQT
+142 
-154 DYDISV
+154 
-160 RYDFTDSSNATESH
+160 DFTDGSWNNPVNSWHSSNDLAGWNGLEHTTEVTH
-174 YGVDLKEPSLT
+174 TPETDALKENGFNMTAGGEIFHWYNGQKVHVTQSVTLDNGTVFEQTKTYEASRGTVHDVANTIVISSNTSASYDLGMGILFEDNRGLDGHRSADFRDPYIT
-185 LTYESQP
+185 LTYDDTIFQLETP
-192 IELEVKNI
+192 IEEIKLVVAPVFE
-200 IQDLFKDS
+200 
-208 KIEENLKFKEEIIV
+208 FKEEIIV
-222 KSPMPKM
+222 ATPMPEM

-241 KDKKPKIVQT
+241 KDEKPEIVET

-258 EEPKKEVKAK
+258 EEPKEEVKAEA
-268 PEFVE
+268 EFVE

-280 EPASDIIRQEF
+280 ESASDTIRQEF

-296 EVTKKEPKEVAQKET
+296 EVTKEEPKEVAQKET

-410 LMEDTRLLYSDNT
+410 LMKDTRLLYSDNT

>member
-9 ALLWLLLSWFSN
+9 ALLWLLLSWFAN
-21 SVGLKAAEVTTNN
+21 SVGLKAEEITTDN
-34 LLDKNFDAG
+34 L
-43 AWSGTADGRHGSNVI
+43 
-58 AAEHNTYIQSNDI
+58 I
-71 SVKNDANLTE
+71 S
-81 IQLQNGFTTNH
+81 Q
-92 QFEYWHW
+92 
-99 NTYESNV
+99 
-106 KSTIIIT
+106 
-113 GANGE
+113 
-118 TTTQIR
+118 
-124 NYVSDSCGSNN
+124 
-135 CGGYSIG
+135 
-142 SDTAVVLSNIQT
+142 
-154 DYDISV
+154 
-160 RYDFTDSSNATESH
+160 DFTDGSWNNPVNSWHSSNDLAGWNGMEHTTEVTH
-174 YGVDLKEPSLT
+174 TPETDALKENGFNMTAGGEIFHWYSGQKVHVNQSVTLDNGTVFEQTKTYEASRGTVHDVANTIVVNSNTSASYDLGMGILFEDNRGLDGHRSADFRDPYIT
-185 LTYESQP
+185 LTYDDTIFQLETP
-192 IELEVKNI
+192 IEEIKLVVAPVFE
-200 IQDLFKDS
+200 
-208 KIEENLKFKEEIIV
+208 FKEEIIV
-222 KSPMPKM
+222 ATPMPEM

-241 KDKKPKIVQT
+241 KDEKPEIVET

-258 EEPKKEVKAK
+258 EEPKEEVKAEA
-268 PEFVE
+268 EFVE

-280 EPASDIIRQEF
+280 ESASDTIRQEF

-296 EVTKKEPKEVAQKET
+296 EVTKEEPKEVAQKET

-410 LMEDTRLLYSDNT
+410 LMKDTRLLYSDNT